1 MAGTICRFARIPCKP
16 CTAAPAYQDTSN
28 GALSNLHSYL
38 AKPVGCNKSARGTG
52 KRHQQ
57 TVCKAQCE
65 EQPEGSGRSLGAGAP
80 LSRRHA
86 ISLAAA
92 SATLAIGASTLE
104 NAEAVQGMVA
114 GRLPGLGPE
123 DADGETT
130 YGLKPDMR
138 FGSVNIDRVKHA

>member
-1 MAGTICRFARIPCKP
+1 
-16 CTAAPAYQDTSN
+16 
-28 GALSNLHSYL
+28 
-38 AKPVGCNKSARGTG
+38 
-52 KRHQQ
+52 
-57 TVCKAQCE
+57 
-65 EQPEGSGRSLGAGAP
+65 LGAGAP

-123 DADGETT
+123 DADGETCMDGKQT
-130 YGLKPDMR
+130 CVLE
-138 FGSVNIDRVKHA
+138 SVDIDRVKHA